1 MLARRQGILS
11 ALALVAAVAAFAVA
25 TPRADAAGG
34 MELALMDDAV
44 LLQRVYYDRDTAL
57 RQIEALG
64 VSRLRVGLYQTRVLP
79 DWQRN
84 SPTQPPTLLY
94 DWSMY
99 DNLIAAAA
107 QHGIKVQLTVGGP
120 TPAFAT
126 GNRRLGIY
134 KPDVAQFAAF
144 TRAAAAHFRGRVDR
158 YAIWNEP
165 NHVAWLAPHKTAP
178 SQYRALYAAGYAA
191 IKSADPA
198 AQVLIGE
205 TSPYNKK
212 GAAMSPIKFLRGA
225 ACVDR
230 KWRRR
235 CRNALL
241 TDGYAHHPYEFE
253 HGPRF
258 KYPGR
263 DNATMGTLGNL
274 TKALDRLR
282 KSRALLPASG
292 KRVDLY
298 LTEFGYFG
306 TGRRRV
312 KEAKRVKWLREA
324 YKMAVLHPR
333 VRQLLQYQLVSPP
346 VQYTT
351 FDTAL
356 LPRDGRITPVYNAL
370 LKLGR

>member
-1 MLARRQGILS
+1 
-11 ALALVAAVAAFAVA
+11 
-25 TPRADAAGG
+25 
-34 MELALMDDAV
+34 
-44 LLQRVYYDRDTAL
+44 
-57 RQIEALG
+57 
-64 VSRLRVGLYQTRVLP
+64 
-79 DWQRN
+79 
-84 SPTQPPTLLY
+84 
-94 DWSMY
+94 
-99 DNLIAAAA
+99 
-107 QHGIKVQLTVGGP
+107 VQLTIGGP

-126 GNRRLGIY
+126 GNRKLGIY

-144 TRAAAAHFRGRVDR
+144 AREAAAHFRGRVDR

-191 IKSADPA
+191 IKSVDPA

-212 GAAMSPIKFLRGA
+212 GAAMSPLKFLRGA

-235 CRNALL
+235 CQNPLL

-253 HGPRF
+253 HGPRY

-263 DNATMGTLGNL
+263 DNATIGTLGNL

-282 KSRALLPASG
+282 KGRALLPASG

-306 TGRRRV
+306 TGRRKV
-312 KEAKRVKWLREA
+312 AEAKRVKWLREA
-324 YKMAVLHPR
+324 YKIAVLHPR

-346 VQYTT
+346 VRYTT

-356 LPRDGRITPVYNAL
+356 LPPDGRITPVYNAL